1 MNINKNDLEK
11 MVIEDINKNFE
22 MLSRENIE
30 KLAEITRDK
39 DILMTLKKELGRGYI
54 YPIISD
60 ALTLKKNKI
69 R

>member
-30 KLAEITRDK
+30 KLAEITKDK